1 MVFGRTSSQAAPT
14 GTPPTE
20 VAAADAAPAAIGST
34 DPAPASAVDPTE
46 AEIAVPTVGTKP
58 RSLLRNLDFQALW
71 TSEALAAIAK
81 ESAEIAY
88 PLLIL
93 ATTGSVFYAGIVGS
107 VQLLT
112 ASVLS
117 IPGGTLADRIDRRLL
132 LMACNLARVLLLGLF
147 ALLIFTNHTNIFII
161 LSIAFCSAVCLGI
174 SQPTGLAA
182 IKQLVPPEQLTQATA
197 QNQIRFFGATM
208 VGPPIGGSLF
218 GIARAFPFLGAAISF
233 LVSSVL
239 LLFIRK
245 PTKVQPTS
253 EHVKRRTIDGFKFL
267 FREPVLRS
275 LILWLMGSNMAFTHS
290 GVFLALIATAK
301 QRGAPDSVIGFTLA
315 VAAVGGLVG
324 SLLAGWVLKK
334 VRPSVIVLYAAW
346 IGPVAAI
353 GLATIPGAI
362 GLGCVVA
369 FVFVRGPIVS
379 ALFLAYLAKVA
390 PNEVQGRALGAV
402 MFMSMIAT
410 PIGVFLVGSVF
421 DLGGPTW
428 VFAMIGTI
436 ATIAALPT
444 LSRHIRHLTLPEG
457 SIA

>member
-1 MVFGRTSSQAAPT
+1 VPPDEAVPADIVATAD
-14 GTPPTE
+14 GT
-20 VAAADAAPAAIGST
+20 APAAVTQAIPSKQ
-34 DPAPASAVDPTE
+34 P
-46 AEIAVPTVGTKP
+46 
-58 RSLLRNLDFQALW
+58 SLLRNLDFQALW

-132 LMACNLARVLLLGLF
+132 LMACNLLRVLLLGLF
-147 ALLIFTNHTNIFII
+147 ALLIFTHHTNIFVI
-161 LSIAFCSAVCLGI
+161 LSIAVCSAACLGI

-218 GIARAFPFLGAAISF
+218 GVARAFPFFGAAISF
-233 LVSSVL
+233 LLSSVL
-239 LLFIRK
+239 LLFVRK
-245 PTKVQPTS
+245 PMKVEPTGTHT
-253 EHVKRRTIDGFKFL
+253 ERRTIEGFRFL
-267 FREPVLRS
+267 FREPVLRN

-301 QRGAPDSVIGFTLA
+301 QRGAPDSLIGFTLA
-315 VAAVGGLVG
+315 IAAVGGLVG
-324 SLLAGWVLKK
+324 SLLCGWVLKK

-353 GLATIPGAI
+353 GLAVIPGAI

-379 ALFLAYLAKVA
+379 SLFLAYLAKVA

-402 MFMSMIAT
+402 MFMSMVAT

-421 DLGGPTW
+421 DLGGPIW